1 MIPLVHAPFD
11 LMSILF
17 DRMTGEQELD
27 AFSSCYG
34 DRGTG
39 KSEAQVYLA
48 ERLAVK
54 LGKHFR
60 KPPEEF
66 FTIDNV
72 RSVDQQ
78 GTMKMFQGNQFRKKK
93 HQIFIAD
100 DVSITS
106 NARNFQTP
114 ENKRLNAIL
123 TVSRVYRHCV
133 FINTLYP
140 ELIDNVL
147 RNFANIACVA
157 VGPDMN
163 PKSPTYRINR
173 LRVYAMSRTTT
184 PASKNKQSY
193 NKYYQFYDKEHDQMN
208 RIVAMRVREPS
219 VDILTEYKALR
230 KDKTD
235 AYIEEV
241 FGPDEEEGA
250 KPAVPKINKNVQKF
264 EAANGEWGKYIRSVV
279 DENNGKVP
287 VTMLRR
293 ETRLSREMIDKI
305 VGHK

>member
-11 LMSILF
+11 LINILY

-48 ERLAVK
+48 ERLAIK
-54 LGKHFR
+54 LGKKFH

-78 GTMKMFQGNQFRKKK
+78 GTMKMFQGEQFKKKK

-123 TVSRVYRHCV
+123 TVSRIYRHCV

-163 PKSPTYRINR
+163 PHSPTYRVNR
-173 LRVYAMSRTTT
+173 LRVYAMSRSTA
-184 PASKNKQSY
+184 PAQKNRQTF

-208 RIVAMRVREPS
+208 RIVAMRVREPTEA
-219 VDILTEYKALR
+219 ILEKYKALR

-235 AYIEEV
+235 AYITEI
-241 FGPDEEEGA
+241 FGPDEDEEGV
-250 KPAVPKINKNVQKF
+250 PIVPKVNKNLKKF
-264 EAANGEWGKYIRSVV
+264 QDADEKWGVLIRRLV
-279 DENNGKVP
+279 DENNGRVP
-287 VTMLRR
+287 VTQIRR
-293 ETRLSREMIDKI
+293 ETKLSREMIDKI
-305 VGHK
+305 VGNR